1 MIKKIIIILLITF
14 SINSYADSKKI
25 NNIEAKYIFYYKNMK
40 AGSMTLKISGKGNIV
55 KISTIYD
62 GNFLAELANRGYREE
77 VSYLT
82 RKNNILL
89 PAKYVYKDNKHSYEV
104 TFKNKKIE
112 ISGTDQEKIKY
123 EVNEIIYDP
132 VSMLAIL
139 MNDFPNLKE
148 TYKVLSKKNIKN
160 YNYNY
165 NYNSSKIINDKEYK
179 GYSAEYVSGNK
190 INYFFFSKNHN
201 NLMVF
206 TSIKKKGKEKIR
218 IELLQIKNSK

>member
-1 MIKKIIIILLITF
+1 
-14 SINSYADSKKI
+14 
-25 NNIEAKYIFYYKNMK
+25 
-40 AGSMTLKISGKGNIV
+40 
-55 KISTIYD
+55 
-62 GNFLAELANRGYREE
+62 
-77 VSYLT
+77 
-82 RKNNILL
+82 
-89 PAKYVYKDNKHSYEV
+89 
-104 TFKNKKIE
+104 
-112 ISGTDQEKIKY
+112 
-123 EVNEIIYDP
+123 
-132 VSMLAIL
+132 MLAIL

-148 TYKVLSKKNIKN
+148 TYKVLSNKNIKN

-190 INYFFFSKNHN
+190 TNYFFFSKNHN

>member
-1 MIKKIIIILLITF
+1 M
-14 SINSYADSKKI
+14 
-25 NNIEAKYIFYYKNMK
+25 E
-40 AGSMTLKISGKGNIV
+40 AGSMTLKISSKKNIV

-82 RKNNILL
+82 RKNNILV
-89 PAKYVYKDNKHSYEV
+89 PAKYLYRDNKDSYEV

-112 ISGTDQEKIKY
+112 ITGTDQEKIKY
-123 EVNEIIYDP
+123 EVNEITYDP